1 MLDLFKLEVLMRH
14 LNQHKQLKLLE
25 MLWKNL
31 ILFVLIGLVYGS
43 TFAQTFEHLSTLQI
57 KGYSTYTIH
66 FDSTISRVLNERID
80 DERGGCL
87 TVKAIITRLSNTS
100 KNKYLVI
107 FCEGMSVDPFFEIHR
122 IVGEKQELDSSFQIY
137 AIINEAK
144 RKISGISGLE
154 IVIPGNGNI
163 YVSGHTNNMFNMR
176 RKFTLK
182 DDQLE
187 EIKQPFYYVGLVTE
201 TTQSVNLYSD
211 INSKKKIVVQ
221 LPPGYQVEVLINKGD
236 NYLVKT
242 YFGLTGWINIPFGLF
257 PEQTPIKGIFF
268 AGD

>member
-1 MLDLFKLEVLMRH
+1 MLDFFKLEVLLRY

-31 ILFVLIGLVYGS
+31 ILFVLISLVYGS
-43 TFAQTFEHLSTLQI
+43 TFAQTFEHLSTFQI
-57 KGYSTYTIH
+57 KGYYTYAIR
-66 FDSTISRVLNERID
+66 FDSSLTRVVNERID

-87 TVKAIITRLSNTS
+87 TVKAIIIHLSNTS
-100 KNKYLVI
+100 KDEYLVI
-107 FCEGMSVDPFFEIHR
+107 FCEGMSADPFFEIYR
-122 IVGEKQELDSSFQIY
+122 IVGEKQEIDSSFQIY
-137 AIINEAK
+137 AIINDAK
-144 RKISGISGLE
+144 RKIGGISGLE
-154 IVIPGNGNI
+154 IVIPGNGNV

-182 DDQLE
+182 DNQLE

-211 INSKKKIVVQ
+211 ISSKEITAQ
-221 LPPGYQVEVLINKGD
+221 LPAGYGVEVLINKGN
-236 NYLVKT
+236 NYLIKT
-242 YFGLTGWINIPFGLF
+242 PFGLTGWISIPFGTF
-257 PEQTPIKGIFF
+257 SEQTPIKGIYF